1 MAKTS
6 IHFKPAKVGSIEAHN
21 ERSQTYLDGVLK
33 SGRQFYFFQDLSH
46 LNQSIVNP
54 AYKGMTC
61 AEIFEKQKEQ
71 YKTKTGQ
78 KPNLEDRVIT
88 NQKTG
93 KTRTISGWSPIREGV
108 VPIKEDT
115 KLEDFKPF
123 IDWCADNGLKVIRID
138 LHFDEGYENSKGERS
153 FNRHAHIVV
162 DWLNWATGKTAKLDS
177 SKMSEAQDIIASALG
192 MERGEKKVES
202 GKEHLAPAQFREKKA
217 EEYAILLER
226 ENQRLKQENDT
237 LREVNT
243 GLAAKIEDTW
253 KYKSIAE
260 RAETALE
267 DEKKAHKEF
276 LNQKDTEI
284 SELKKKL
291 VEVKNRAISAENR
304 EMVVLRERQDAEKE
318 VRRLKIVLEHH
329 LKPQGKE
336 EDRGLKR

>member
-6 IHFKPAKVGSIEAHN
+6 IHFKPCKVGSVEAHN
-21 ERSQTYLDGVLK
+21 ERTQAYLDGVLK
-33 SGRQFYFFQDLSH
+33 SGRQFYFFKDLSH

-123 IDWCADNGLKVIRID
+123 IDWCAVNGLKVIRID
-138 LHFDEGYENSKGERS
+138 LHFDEGYENSKHERT

-162 DWLNWATGKTAKLDS
+162 DWLNWATGKTAKLDAN
-177 SKMSEAQDIIASALG
+177 KMSEAQDIIAGALG
-192 MERGEKKVES
+192 MERGEKKLES

-217 EEYAILLER
+217 EEYAILLEE
-226 ENQRLKQENDT
+226 ENQRLKKENDT

-243 GLAAKIEDTW
+243 GLKAKIQDSW
-253 KYKSIAE
+253 QYKARAE

-267 DEKKAHKEF
+267 AEKKAHKEF
-276 LNQKDTEI
+276 LNQKDGEV
-284 SELKKKL
+284 SELKEKL
-291 VEVKNRAISAENR
+291 VEAKNRAISAENR
-304 EMVVLRERQDAEKE
+304 EMEVRRDRQAAEKE
-318 VRRLKIVLEHH
+318 VRRLQIVLEH

-336 EDRGLKR
+336 EDKGLKR